1 LKGMEAISLSFWVF
15 VVKRGPG
22 WLNILKKGASEQV
35 NTPTISLFEED
46 GSLEIQVSTGTTT
59 SNAIISNGAIP
70 IGRWSHIGLS
80 ISTNMV
86 ALYINGFLDFER
98 EFSERIIVRTGSD

>member
-1 LKGMEAISLSFWVF
+1 MF
-15 VVKRGPG
+15 VVHRGPG
-22 WLNILKKGASEQV
+22 WLNILKKGSNEQV

-70 IGRWSHIGLS
+70 IGRWSHVGLS
-80 ISTNMV
+80 ISPNLV

-98 EFSERIIVRTGSD
+98 KFSERILVTAVFY